1 MKLKLACSWE
11 GTYDKH
17 RQHSKKPNITL
28 LKKVSIVKAKVFP
41 VVMYGCESWTIKKA
55 EELMLLS
62 YGVGDD
68 SWESIG
74 LQGDPT
80 SPS

>member
-28 LKKVSIVKAKVFP
+28 LKKVGIVKAKVFP
-41 VVMYGCESWTIKKA
+41 VVMYGCEGWTIKKA
-55 EELMLLS
+55 EHQRIDSFELW
-62 YGVGDD
+62 Y
-68 SWESIG
+68 
-74 LQGDPT
+74 
-80 SPS
+80 

>member
-28 LKKVSIVKAKVFP
+28 LKKVGIVKAKVFP
-41 VVMYGCESWTIKKA
+41 VVMYGCESWTIKRLRA
-55 EELMLLS
+55 EELVLLYYS
-62 YGVGDD
+62 VG
-68 SWESIG
+68 EEF
-74 LQGDPT
+74 
-80 SPS
+80 